1 MKLNENKELWVQRVE
16 EFKSSNLNQTT
27 WCKEHKIKVSSLRY
41 WLRKL
46 DTKLIANPDNLSD
59 VFEFASVSI
68 TEAQISSAV
77 TLEIK
82 DVKLSIV
89 NDYDEL
95 LLLKLIKT
103 LRKL

>member
-1 MKLNENKELWVQRVE
+1 MKLNENKELWAQRVE

-27 WCKEHKIKVSSLRY
+27 WCTEKEIKVSSLRY

-46 DTKLIANPDNLSD
+46 DPKSVANPDNLSD
-59 VFEFASVSI
+59 GFEFTSVSI
-68 TEAQISSAV
+68 TETQMSSAL
-77 TLEIK
+77 TLETK
-82 DVKLSIV
+82 DIKLSIS
-89 NDYDEL
+89 NDYDEM